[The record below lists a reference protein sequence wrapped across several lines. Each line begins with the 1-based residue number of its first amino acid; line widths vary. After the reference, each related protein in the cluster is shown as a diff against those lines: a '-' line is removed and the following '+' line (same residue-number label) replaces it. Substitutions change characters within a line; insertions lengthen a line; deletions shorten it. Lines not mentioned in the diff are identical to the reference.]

1 MQQASQPQWHYLD
14 CNNGLVV
21 AYTHGATLAASSYF
35 DGVREPTTNRIY
47 LAPLARG
54 PETTWHYIDCATGL
68 LVAYTHGATAV
79 ASAYTGGRI
88 YCTPNAQTAQPQWHY
103 VQV

>member
-1 MQQASQPQWHYLD
+1 
-14 CNNGLVV
+14 VV
-21 AYTHGATLAASSYF
+21 AYTHGATLIASSYSN
-35 DGVREPTTNRIY
+35 GIREPTTNRIY

-68 LVAYTHGATAV
+68 LVAYEHGATAV
-79 ASAYTGGRI
+79 ASAYTGAVYSPNQGRI
-88 YCTPNAQTAQPQWHY
+88 YFTPNAQAAQPQWHY